1 MRKVSLENYSTEAFE
16 KAYLEE
22 KQRHHFLGVVRGTVF
37 ILTVVAAIAVLVAI
51 LVLPVLRIYGES
63 MQGSL
68 NNGNVV
74 ISVKSGNFKRGDIIA
89 FYYNNNVLV
98 KRVIAKSNDWV
109 DIDKEGNIF
118 VNQVKIDEPYLK
130 KAKAFGQTNIELP
143 FQVPEGR
150 LFVVGDNRENSID
163 SRNKT
168 IGTIS
173 QEQIVGKIFYRVW
186 PLEEFGTIR

>member
-1 MRKVSLENYSTEAFE
+1 MRKVNLENYSTETFE

-22 KQRHHFLGVVRGTVF
+22 KQRHHFFGVVRGTVF
-37 ILTVVAAIAVLVAI
+37 ILTVAASIAVLIAI

-63 MQGSL
+63 MRGSL

-74 ISVKSGNFKRGDIIA
+74 ISVKTGNFKRGDIIA

-118 VNQVKIDEPYLK
+118 VNQVKIEEPYLK
-130 KAKAFGQTNIELP
+130 EAKSFGQTNIELP

-186 PLEEFGTIR
+186 PLEEFGVIR